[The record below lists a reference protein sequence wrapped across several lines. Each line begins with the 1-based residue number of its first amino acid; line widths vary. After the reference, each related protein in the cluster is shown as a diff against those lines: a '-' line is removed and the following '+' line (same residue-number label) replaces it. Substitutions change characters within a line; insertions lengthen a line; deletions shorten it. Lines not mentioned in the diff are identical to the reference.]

1 MSIHLDNTALGQ
13 LVIKGP
19 ASGVVN
25 LVIPDMTGLANKL
38 LALNSSGEFVF
49 NDIPTAYVLPVATD
63 TVLGGV
69 KQGTGITI
77 AADGT
82 ISATGTAGVTL
93 VNGKTGEVTLTADDI
108 TGIST
113 VGKTGAYSDL
123 TGAPTLAAV
132 ATSGAYSDLTGT
144 PNLAT
149 VATSGSYNDLTDKP
163 ADYTLPVATDTVLG
177 GVKQGSNV
185 TIAADGTI
193 SVAAIPTNV
202 SAFTND
208 SGYQTASD
216 VNSAIQAVVGAAPE
230 ALNTLQEI
238 AAQLQADESAA
249 SALTT
254 TVAAKADTTYVDSQ
268 LALKANAAD
277 LATVATT
284 GQYSDLVGAPT
295 LATVATSGSYNDLTD
310 KPADYSLPVA
320 TDAVL
325 GGVKDGAGVAIAADG
340 TLSADVLSVA
350 GKTGAVTLVAADVGG
365 LATVA
370 TSGSYNDL
378 ADKPTIPDAY
388 TLPVATDTVLGGVK
402 QGTGITIGGDGTI
415 SNNGQMVFGN
425 GGVTPVLATLDT
437 TSDTP
442 GILAS
447 FAMVDNSSMMF
458 TADVVVRNADG
469 TKAAGYVL
477 QGVVKR
483 GTGAGS
489 TAFTGSVMKSII
501 AEDITALDANA
512 VINSGS
518 GSVDFTV
525 IGSATET
532 LHWFCNVRAT
542 YIK

>member
-38 LALNSSGEFVF
+38 LALNSSGEFTF

-69 KQGTGITI
+69 KQGTGISI

-82 ISATGTAGVTL
+82 ISATGVSGVST
-93 VNGKTGEVTLTADDI
+93 VNGESGDVTLTAADI
-108 TGIST
+108 TGFAAVATS
-113 VGKTGAYSDL
+113 GAYADL
-123 TGAPTLAAV
+123 TGTPTLATV

-144 PNLAT
+144 
-149 VATSGSYNDLTDKP
+149 
-163 ADYTLPVATDTVLG
+163 
-177 GVKQGSNV
+177 
-185 TIAADGTI
+185 
-193 SVAAIPTNV
+193 
-202 SAFTND
+202 
-208 SGYQTASD
+208 
-216 VNSAIQAVVGAAPE
+216 
-230 ALNTLQEI
+230 
-238 AAQLQADESAA
+238 
-249 SALTT
+249 
-254 TVAAKADTTYVDSQ
+254 
-268 LALKANAAD
+268 
-277 LATVATT
+277 
-284 GQYSDLVGAPT
+284 PT

-310 KPADYSLPVA
+310 KPADYVLPIATDTVLGGVKQGANVTIAADGTISVAAVPTKTSDLTNDSGFQTASDVNTAIQAVVGAAPEALDTLAEIAAQLSNDQDAVAALTTTVAGKADKTYVDDQLALKANSADLAAVATSGAYADLTGTPTLATVATSGSYNDLTDKPAAYALPIA

-325 GGVKDGAGVAIAADG
+325 GGVKDGSGVTIAADG

-350 GKTGAVTLVAADVGG
+350 GKTGAVTLVAADIGG

-415 SNNGQMVFGN
+415 SNNGQVVFGN

-458 TADVVVRNADG
+458 NADVVVRNADG

-489 TAFTGSVMKSII
+489 VAFTGSVMKSII
-501 AEDITALDANA
+501 AEDLTSLDANA
-512 VINSGS
+512 VINTGS